1 MRSTRGVLVLVA
13 LLVCGSVAVLAGEG
27 AVIERANGGYQ
38 WTIAED
44 DIFGIE
50 VGNTITVNA
59 RKFDDGSIRGV
70 FEYNQVAFG
79 QSFRF
84 NVSVTC
90 FNVYD
95 GNRAKVGGVVEVS
108 NDPTL
113 PAGVFAWFQ
122 ALDNG
127 EGSQSTADESTL
139 VGFGTEQEN
148 EDFCNS
154 AATPRFGPWEV
165 TGNLQVED

>member
-1 MRSTRGVLVLVA
+1 MLAVLLVL
-13 LLVCGSVAVLAGEG
+13 GSVAGLANEG
-27 AVIERANGGYQ
+27 VVTARANGGYH

-44 DIFGIE
+44 DIFGVE
-50 VGNTITVNA
+50 VGNTLTVNA
-59 RKFDDGSIRGV
+59 RKFADGSVRGV
-70 FEYNQVAFG
+70 FEYDQVVFG
-79 QSFRF
+79 ESFRF

-90 FNVYD
+90 FSVYD

-127 EGSQSTADESTL
+127 QGMAGSADESTL
-139 VGFGTEQEN
+139 VGFGSEEEN
-148 EDFCNS
+148 EAFCNS

-165 TGNLQVED
+165 VGNLQVDD